1 MGGALGIMKK
11 EAFCYM
17 DTELCLVEV
26 FVGPSPNF
34 SLVSK
39 FLCNYQMVSW

>member
-11 EAFCYM
+11 ETRYDM
-17 DTELCLVEV
+17 DTELCLVDV
-26 FVGPSPNF
+26 CVGPSPNF

-39 FLCNYQMVSW
+39 CLHNYKVVSW